1 VRLRKNS
8 AAVAIAPPGIAPEIM
23 WSVRGLG
30 SVSDRAA
37 PVNAPPNNAFFCK
50 SQILYQFW
58 NILQHL
64 QNCKSVAYAPSFLE
78 ATPEVCQRGTYPIMD
93 TSCFCS
99 CICYTCVHSS
109 HESCN
114 TRSRWNGN
122 QRTSQ
127 DFANFILDYGKLPA
141 INLNASLPHCKAS
154 LPIRWAACSS
164 DLWSLSS
171 ATQHSSNHQY

>member
-1 VRLRKNS
+1 MQKLSCCSNSPTSNSSRNYVVCAGVRFCQWESSSCQCSTQQCIFLQIPNL
-8 AAVAIAPPGIAPEIM
+8 V
-23 WSVRGLG
+23 SV
-30 SVSDRAA
+30 
-37 PVNAPPNNAFFCK
+37 P
-50 SQILYQFW
+50 W

-114 TRSRWNGN
+114 TCSRWKGN
-122 QRTSQ
+122 QRSSQ
-127 DFANFILDYGKLPA
+127 DFANFIHDYGKLPA
-141 INLNASLPHCKAS
+141 INLKA
-154 LPIRWAACSS
+154 
-164 DLWSLSS
+164 
-171 ATQHSSNHQY
+171 T